1 VPPRP
6 SAASPSHT
14 ANNKPQSS
22 TINLPCTSPIFV
34 VDRNRSRMNETEVML
49 WRLRSLKLPRMAFG
63 FFSRVHHELLNVR
76 SERHACI
83 GSSSRLLSCEKL
95 TLLARSGDGVLRL
108 REIERYPRPRV
119 TALAAAP
126 AHLCPKQG
134 EFSIGDS
141 SENNSSRSFVDAGH

>member
-1 VPPRP
+1 M
-6 SAASPSHT
+6 A
-14 ANNKPQSS
+14 
-22 TINLPCTSPIFV
+22 TS
-34 VDRNRSRMNETEVML
+34 L
-49 WRLRSLKLPRMAFG
+49 LKLPRMAFG

-95 TLLARSGDGVLRL
+95 TPLVRSGDEVLRL

-119 TALAAAP
+119 TARAATP

-141 SENNSSRSFVDAGH
+141 SENNSSRSFLDAGH